1 MRSGRPEGMAI
12 AAHPPVRGGGPP
24 RGGGVWG
31 GGWGGPANED
41 YVLRGLS
48 QGVQWLQAGSDF
60 EYLSQF
66 IAPFFQRVRQKAGQR
81 KE

>member
-1 MRSGRPEGMAI
+1 M
-12 AAHPPVRGGGPP
+12 
-24 RGGGVWG
+24 
-31 GGWGGPANED
+31 GGPANED

-66 IAPFFQRVRQKAGQR
+66 IAPFFQRVRQKAGQG